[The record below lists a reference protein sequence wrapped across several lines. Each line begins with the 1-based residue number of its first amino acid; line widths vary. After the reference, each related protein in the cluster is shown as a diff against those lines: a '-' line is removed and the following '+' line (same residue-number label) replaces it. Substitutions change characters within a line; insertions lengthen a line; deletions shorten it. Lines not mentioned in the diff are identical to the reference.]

1 LRAYQRTAT
10 ARRADDR
17 MKLHRHVV
25 ACGGSH
31 HTVITLRPGAY
42 ARFSDNYYH
51 GTWHVL
57 SDWHGARVLGRL
69 LWGLAYQRVPGT
81 LVLIDRPQLDPNPFS
96 GEPAD
101 PIALVPSQLTSL
113 SGQAAREL
121 RARLP
126 LTRPTGTVRWQTH
139 GLDLAI
145 AARDSRA
152 WRRGRPGDSSITR
165 SGGLITLAGTPD
177 VLRDWAVAVYQRGEY
192 CSPEGM
198 DYLYLGDGSRWMD
211 GELQIFRDY
220 RRRVSAATQAR
231 REVLAT
237 IPRQLPPSNVE
248 PLIWQ
253 RAAAIRRGN
262 RNGQSRAVA

>member
-1 LRAYQRTAT
+1 LRARQRRQA
-10 ARRADDR
+10 AKRIDDR
-17 MKLHRHVV
+17 VKLHRHVV
-25 ACGGSH
+25 ACGGRDY
-31 HTVITLRPGAY
+31 TVITLRPGAY

-51 GTWHVL
+51 GTWHIL
-57 SDWHGARVLGRL
+57 SDWHGARALGRL

-81 LVLIDRPQLDPNPFS
+81 LVLIDRPQLDPSPFS

-101 PIALVPSQLTSL
+101 PIALVPSRITSL
-113 SGQAAREL
+113 SDRAARDL

-145 AARDSRA
+145 AAGDTWWRGRRPSDSR
-152 WRRGRPGDSSITR
+152 ITR
-165 SGGLITLAGTPD
+165 SGGLITFAGTPG
-177 VLRDWAVAVYQRGEY
+177 VLRDWAVAVYQLGEY
-192 CSPEGM
+192 CSPNGM
-198 DYLYLGDGSRWMD
+198 DYLYLGDGSCWGD

-248 PLIWQ
+248 PLIWE
-253 RAAAIRRGN
+253 RAGSIRRRN
-262 RNGQSRAVA
+262 RLSPSPSASP